1 MTIPKRQL
9 GSGGPMVSAIGFGC
23 MSFAGFFG
31 PTNEDESLECLAAV
45 EAAGIDFWDTSN
57 IYGMGLSETV
67 IGKYL
72 AQSGAKITLAT
83 KGGIVVAPER
93 TVRND
98 EDHLRDELEKSLK
111 RLGRD
116 KVELYYVHRRQAS
129 IPVETVVET
138 LVKFIEEGLIDSYGL
153 SEVAPSTLRRAH
165 AVHPC
170 RAVQNEYSLW
180 TRQPELGLIQTCQEL
195 GTAFVPFSPL
205 ARGMLGTTPP
215 NPAEMRDTD
224 WRKVSPRF
232 MEPNYSANRKAVDA
246 FAAFAAK
253 RGVSPPAMALAWIL
267 DTDPNSIPIPATRSA
282 AHLAEWATAWDIKL
296 TDEDR
301 AEIARLLP
309 VGFAHGDRYSDAQ
322 MQSVERY
329 C

>member
-9 GSGGPMVSAIGFGC
+9 GTGGPMVSAIGFGC

-31 PTNEDESLECLAAV
+31 PTNEEESLECLAAV
-45 EAAGIDFWDTSN
+45 EAAGLDFWDTSN

-72 AQSGAKITLAT
+72 AQSGADITLAT
-83 KGGIVVAPER
+83 KGGIVVQPKR
-93 TVRND
+93 SVRND
-98 EDHLRDELEKSLK
+98 EDHLREELEKSLK

-116 KVELYYVHRRQAS
+116 KVELYYIHRRQQE

-138 LVKFIEEGLIDSYGL
+138 LAKFIEEGLIDSYGL

-195 GTAFVPFSPL
+195 GTAFIPFSPL
-205 ARGMLGTTPP
+205 ARGMFGTIPP
-215 NPAEMRDTD
+215 NPTEMRDMD

-232 MEPNYSANRKAVDA
+232 MEPNYSANRALIDG
-246 FAAFAAK
+246 FAAYAAK
-253 RGVSPPAMALAWIL
+253 RGVSPPALALAWVL
-267 DTDPNSIPIPATRSA
+267 DSDPNSIPIPATRTA
-282 AHLAEWATAWDIKL
+282 AHLAEWADAWAITL

-309 VGFAHGDRYSDAQ
+309 VGFAHGDRYSDSQ